1 MHWFTVSASAPQA
14 GDSVPAASPQDD
26 HSLTTYRGFT
36 MSSTPTSSTPEREQW
51 SGQFGFL
58 MAAIG
63 SAIGLGNI
71 WRFPGVAYSNG
82 GGAFMIPYIVALLAA
97 GVPVLLLDYALGHR
111 YRGSSPAVFRRISRR
126 FEWLGWWHVV
136 VCFIIMTYYVVVVAW
151 ALRYTVFA
159 LTTAWGDDAS
169 DFFSDYIGLGRISDA
184 GTPAYSAEPV
194 VGVIV
199 PLLLVWAYGIYVVA
213 RGVSKGVE
221 RANRIFL
228 PVLVVMFLMLVVRAM
243 LLPGATDGLNTL
255 FTPDWGK
262 LGDYRVWMAAFGQI
276 FFSLSVG
283 FGIMLTYAS
292 YLKRRSNLVGTG
304 LTAAFAN
311 SSFELLAG
319 IGVFATLGFMAHV
332 QNVPVGELEGI
343 TGPALAFVTFP
354 TVISQMPGGPLFG
367 FLFFASFTLA
377 GLTSFISI
385 IQVVAPAVAEKFGW
399 SNVTATLA
407 CGLPSAVLS
416 FVLFGTSSGLYDLD
430 VVDAYIN
437 NIGVVASAII
447 MCVGL
452 GLVLRR
458 FKVLRRHLNVVS
470 ETRVVG
476 EWWRVTAAVVVPV
489 LLGYMFVQTVWSYA
503 QDGYTY
509 SRGFEAVFGWGML
522 FTGAVATVILT
533 AIPWKTPVDD
543 FAPIDLDAYEEVK

>member
-1 MHWFTVSASAPQA
+1 
-14 GDSVPAASPQDD
+14 
-26 HSLTTYRGFT
+26 
-36 MSSTPTSSTPEREQW
+36 MSSTPTTPVPAREQW
-51 SGQFGFL
+51 SGQLGFL

-82 GGAFMIPYIVALLAA
+82 GGAFMIPYIIALLAV

-111 YRGSSPAVFRRISRR
+111 YRGSSPAVFRRVSAR

-136 VCFIIMTYYVVVVAW
+136 ICFVIMTYYVVIVAW
-151 ALRYTVFA
+151 ALRYTVFS
-159 LTTAWGDDAS
+159 LTIAWGEDAAG
-169 DFFSDYIGLGRISDA
+169 FFNEYIGLGTISEA
-184 GTPAYSAEPV
+184 GVPAYSARPIAGV
-194 VGVIV
+194 VV
-199 PLLLVWAYGIYVVA
+199 PLVLVWAYGLYVVA
-213 RGVSKGVE
+213 RGVSRGVE

-276 FFSLSVG
+276 FFSLSIG

-332 QNVPVGELEGI
+332 QNVPVGELEDI
-343 TGPALAFVTFP
+343 SGPALAFVTFP
-354 TVISQMPGGPLFG
+354 TIISQMPGGPVFG

-407 CGLPSAVLS
+407 CGLPSTVLS
-416 FVLFGTSSGLYDLD
+416 FVLFGTASGLYDLD

-437 NIGVVASAII
+437 NIGVVGSAII

-458 FKVLRRHLNVVS
+458 FKVLQRHLNAVS

-476 EWWRVTAAVVVPV
+476 TWWRLLIAVVVPA
-489 LLGYMFVQTVWSYA
+489 LLGYMFVQTAWSYGR
-503 QDGYTY
+503 DGYGY
-509 SRGFEAVFGWGML
+509 SPSFEAVFGWGML
-522 FTGAVATVILT
+522 FAGAVATVVLT
-533 AIPWKTPVDD
+533 VIPWRTPVDR
-543 FAPIDLDAYEEVK
+543 FTPLDLDAREGVK

>member
-1 MHWFTVSASAPQA
+1 
-14 GDSVPAASPQDD
+14 
-26 HSLTTYRGFT
+26 
-36 MSSTPTSSTPEREQW
+36 MSSTPTTPVPAREQW
-51 SGQFGFL
+51 SGQLGFL

-82 GGAFMIPYIVALLAA
+82 GGAFMIPYIIALLAV

-111 YRGSSPAVFRRISRR
+111 YRGSSPAVFRRVSAR

-136 VCFIIMTYYVVVVAW
+136 ICFVIMTYYVVIVAW
-151 ALRYTVFA
+151 ALRYTVFS
-159 LTTAWGDDAS
+159 LTIAWGKDAAG
-169 DFFSDYIGLGRISDA
+169 FFNEYIGLGTISEA
-184 GTPAYSAEPV
+184 GVPAYSARPIAGV
-194 VGVIV
+194 VV
-199 PLLLVWAYGIYVVA
+199 PLVLVWAYGLYVVA
-213 RGVSKGVE
+213 RGVSRGVE

-276 FFSLSVG
+276 FFSLSIG

-332 QNVPVGELEGI
+332 QNVPVGELEDI
-343 TGPALAFVTFP
+343 SGPALAFVTFP
-354 TVISQMPGGPLFG
+354 TIISQMPGGPVFG

-416 FVLFGTSSGLYDLD
+416 FVLFGTASGLYDLD

-437 NIGVVASAII
+437 NIGVVGSAII

-458 FKVLRRHLNVVS
+458 FKVLQRHLNAVS

-476 EWWRVTAAVVVPV
+476 TWWRLLIAVVVPA
-489 LLGYMFVQTVWSYA
+489 LLGYMFVQTAWSYGR
-503 QDGYTY
+503 DGYGY
-509 SRGFEAVFGWGML
+509 SPSFEAVFGWGML
-522 FTGAVATVILT
+522 FAGAVATVVLT
-533 AIPWKTPVDD
+533 VIPWRTPVDR
-543 FAPIDLDAYEEVK
+543 FTPLDLDAREGVK

>member
-1 MHWFTVSASAPQA
+1 
-14 GDSVPAASPQDD
+14 
-26 HSLTTYRGFT
+26 
-36 MSSTPTSSTPEREQW
+36 MSSTPTTPVPAREQW
-51 SGQFGFL
+51 SGQLGFL

-82 GGAFMIPYIVALLAA
+82 GGAFMIPYIIALLAV

-111 YRGSSPAVFRRISRR
+111 YRGSSPAVFRRVSAR

-136 VCFIIMTYYVVVVAW
+136 ICFVIMTYYVVIVAW
-151 ALRYTVFA
+151 ALRYTIFS
-159 LTTAWGDDAS
+159 LTIAWGEDAAG
-169 DFFSDYIGLGRISDA
+169 FFNEYIGLGTISEA
-184 GTPAYSAEPV
+184 GVPAYSARPIAGV
-194 VGVIV
+194 VV
-199 PLLLVWAYGIYVVA
+199 PLVLVWAYGLYVVA
-213 RGVSKGVE
+213 RGVSRGVE

-276 FFSLSVG
+276 FFSLSIG

-332 QNVPVGELEGI
+332 QNVSVGELEGI

-407 CGLPSAVLS
+407 CGLPSAALS

-437 NIGVVASAII
+437 NIGVVASAIT

-458 FKVLRRHLNVVS
+458 FKILRRHLNVVS
-470 ETRVVG
+470 ETRAVG
-476 EWWRVTAAVVVPV
+476 EWWRVTAAVVVPA
-489 LLGYMFVQTVWSYA
+489 LLGYMFIQTVWSYA
-503 QDGYTY
+503 HDGYTY

-522 FTGAVATVILT
+522 FAGAVVTAVLT
-533 AIPWKTPVDD
+533 AIPWRTPVDD
-543 FAPIDLDAYEEVK
+543 FTPIALDAYEEVK

>member
-1 MHWFTVSASAPQA
+1 
-14 GDSVPAASPQDD
+14 
-26 HSLTTYRGFT
+26 
-36 MSSTPTSSTPEREQW
+36 MSSTPTTPVPAREQW
-51 SGQFGFL
+51 SGQLGFL

-82 GGAFMIPYIVALLAA
+82 GGAFMIPYIIALLAV

-111 YRGSSPAVFRRISRR
+111 YRGSSPAVFRRVSAR

-136 VCFIIMTYYVVVVAW
+136 ICFVIMTYYVVIVAW
-151 ALRYTVFA
+151 ALRYTIFS
-159 LTTAWGDDAS
+159 LTIAWGEDAAG
-169 DFFSDYIGLGRISDA
+169 FFNEYIGLGTISEA
-184 GTPAYSAEPV
+184 GVPAYSARPIAGV
-194 VGVIV
+194 VV
-199 PLLLVWAYGIYVVA
+199 PLVLVWAYGLYVVA
-213 RGVSKGVE
+213 RGVSRGVE

-255 FTPDWGK
+255 FTPDWSK

-276 FFSLSVG
+276 FFSLSIG

-332 QNVPVGELEGI
+332 QNVPVGELEDI
-343 TGPALAFVTFP
+343 SGPALAFVTFP
-354 TVISQMPGGPLFG
+354 TIISQMPGGPVFG

-416 FVLFGTSSGLYDLD
+416 FVLFGTASGLYDLD

-437 NIGVVASAII
+437 NIGVVGSAII

-458 FKVLRRHLNVVS
+458 FKVLQRHLNAVS

-476 EWWRVTAAVVVPV
+476 AWWRLLIAVVVPA
-489 LLGYMFVQTVWSYA
+489 LLGYMFVQTAWSYGR
-503 QDGYTY
+503 DGYGY
-509 SRGFEAVFGWGML
+509 SPSFEAVFGWGML
-522 FTGAVATVILT
+522 FAGAVATVVLT
-533 AIPWKTPVDD
+533 VIPWRTPVDR
-543 FAPIDLDAYEEVK
+543 FTPLDLDAREGVK

>member
-1 MHWFTVSASAPQA
+1 
-14 GDSVPAASPQDD
+14 
-26 HSLTTYRGFT
+26 
-36 MSSTPTSSTPEREQW
+36 MSSTPTTPVPAREQW
-51 SGQFGFL
+51 SGQLGFL

-82 GGAFMIPYIVALLAA
+82 GGAFMIPYIIALLAV

-111 YRGSSPAVFRRISRR
+111 YRGSSPAVFRRVSAR

-136 VCFIIMTYYVVVVAW
+136 ICFVIMTYYVVIVAW
-151 ALRYTVFA
+151 ALRYTVFS
-159 LTTAWGDDAS
+159 LTIAWGEDAAG
-169 DFFSDYIGLGRISDA
+169 FFNEYIGLGTISEA
-184 GTPAYSAEPV
+184 GVPAYSARPIAGV
-194 VGVIV
+194 VV
-199 PLLLVWAYGIYVVA
+199 PLVLVWAYGLYVVA
-213 RGVSKGVE
+213 RGVSRGVE

-276 FFSLSVG
+276 FFSLSIG

-332 QNVPVGELEGI
+332 QNVPVGELEDI
-343 TGPALAFVTFP
+343 SGPALAFVTFP
-354 TVISQMPGGPLFG
+354 TIISQMPGGPVFG

-416 FVLFGTSSGLYDLD
+416 FVLFGTASGLYDLD

-437 NIGVVASAII
+437 NIGVVGSAII

-458 FKVLRRHLNVVS
+458 FKVLQRHLNAVS

-476 EWWRVTAAVVVPV
+476 AWWRLLIAVVVPA
-489 LLGYMFVQTVWSYA
+489 LLGYMFVQTAWSYGR
-503 QDGYTY
+503 DGYGY
-509 SRGFEAVFGWGML
+509 SPSFEAVFGWGML
-522 FTGAVATVILT
+522 FAGAVATVVLT
-533 AIPWKTPVDD
+533 VIPWRTPVDR
-543 FAPIDLDAYEEVK
+543 FTPLDLDAREGVK

>member
-1 MHWFTVSASAPQA
+1 
-14 GDSVPAASPQDD
+14 
-26 HSLTTYRGFT
+26 
-36 MSSTPTSSTPEREQW
+36 MSSTPTTPVPAREQW
-51 SGQFGFL
+51 SGQLGFL

-82 GGAFMIPYIVALLAA
+82 GGAFMIPYIIALLAV

-111 YRGSSPAVFRRISRR
+111 YRGSSPAVFRRVSAR

-136 VCFIIMTYYVVVVAW
+136 ICFVIMTYYVVIVAW
-151 ALRYTVFA
+151 ALRYTVFS
-159 LTTAWGDDAS
+159 LTIAWGEDAAG
-169 DFFSDYIGLGRISDA
+169 FFNEYIGLGTISEA
-184 GTPAYSAEPV
+184 GVPAYSARPIAGV
-194 VGVIV
+194 VV
-199 PLLLVWAYGIYVVA
+199 PLVLVWAYGLYVVA
-213 RGVSKGVE
+213 RGVSRGVE

-255 FTPDWGK
+255 FTPDWSK

-276 FFSLSVG
+276 FFSLSIG

-416 FVLFGTSSGLYDLD
+416 FVLFGTASGLYDLD

-437 NIGVVASAII
+437 NIGVVGSAII

-458 FKVLRRHLNVVS
+458 FKVLQRHLNAVS

-476 EWWRVTAAVVVPV
+476 AWWRLLIAVVVPA
-489 LLGYMFVQTVWSYA
+489 LLGYMFVQTAWSYGR
-503 QDGYTY
+503 DGYGY
-509 SRGFEAVFGWGML
+509 SPSFEAVFGWGML
-522 FTGAVATVILT
+522 FAGAVATVVLT
-533 AIPWKTPVDD
+533 VIPWRTPVDR
-543 FAPIDLDAYEEVK
+543 FTPLDLDAREGVK

>member
-1 MHWFTVSASAPQA
+1 
-14 GDSVPAASPQDD
+14 
-26 HSLTTYRGFT
+26 
-36 MSSTPTSSTPEREQW
+36 MSSTPTTPVPAREQW
-51 SGQFGFL
+51 SGQLGFL

-82 GGAFMIPYIVALLAA
+82 GGAFMIPYIIALLAV

-111 YRGSSPAVFRRISRR
+111 YRGSSPAVFRRVSAR

-136 VCFIIMTYYVVVVAW
+136 ICFVIMTYYVVIVAW
-151 ALRYTVFA
+151 ALRYTVFS
-159 LTTAWGDDAS
+159 LTIAWGEDAAG
-169 DFFSDYIGLGRISDA
+169 FFNEYIGLGTISEA
-184 GTPAYSAEPV
+184 GVPAYSARPIAGV
-194 VGVIV
+194 VV
-199 PLLLVWAYGIYVVA
+199 PLVLVWAYGLYVVA
-213 RGVSKGVE
+213 RGVSRGVE

-276 FFSLSVG
+276 FFSLSIG

-332 QNVPVGELEGI
+332 QNVPVGELEDI
-343 TGPALAFVTFP
+343 SGPALAFVTFP
-354 TVISQMPGGPLFG
+354 TIISQMPGGPLFG

-416 FVLFGTSSGLYDLD
+416 FVLFGTASGLYDLD

-437 NIGVVASAII
+437 NIGVVGSAII

-458 FKVLRRHLNVVS
+458 FKVLQRHLNAVS

-476 EWWRVTAAVVVPV
+476 TWWRLLIAVVVPA
-489 LLGYMFVQTVWSYA
+489 LLGYMFVQTAWSYGR
-503 QDGYTY
+503 DGYGY
-509 SRGFEAVFGWGML
+509 SPSFEAVFGWGML
-522 FTGAVATVILT
+522 FAGAVATVVLT
-533 AIPWKTPVDD
+533 VIPWRTPVDR
-543 FAPIDLDAYEEVK
+543 FTPLDLDAREGVK

>member
-1 MHWFTVSASAPQA
+1 
-14 GDSVPAASPQDD
+14 
-26 HSLTTYRGFT
+26 
-36 MSSTPTSSTPEREQW
+36 MSSTPTTPVPAREQW
-51 SGQFGFL
+51 SGQLGFL

-82 GGAFMIPYIVALLAA
+82 GGAFMIPYIIALLAV

-111 YRGSSPAVFRRISRR
+111 YRGSSPAVFRRVSAR

-136 VCFIIMTYYVVVVAW
+136 ICFVIMTYYVVIVAW
-151 ALRYTVFA
+151 ALRYTVFS
-159 LTTAWGDDAS
+159 LTIAWGEDAAG
-169 DFFSDYIGLGRISDA
+169 FFNEYIGLGTISEA
-184 GTPAYSAEPV
+184 GVPAYSARPIAGV
-194 VGVIV
+194 VV
-199 PLLLVWAYGIYVVA
+199 PLVLVWAYGLYVVA
-213 RGVSKGVE
+213 RGVSRGVE

-276 FFSLSVG
+276 FFSLSIG

-416 FVLFGTSSGLYDLD
+416 FVLFGTASGLYDLD

-437 NIGVVASAII
+437 NIGVVGSAII

-458 FKVLRRHLNVVS
+458 FKVLQRHLNAVS

-476 EWWRVTAAVVVPV
+476 TWWRLLIAVVVPA
-489 LLGYMFVQTVWSYA
+489 LLGYMFVQTAWSYGR
-503 QDGYTY
+503 DGYGY
-509 SRGFEAVFGWGML
+509 SPSFEAVFGWGML
-522 FTGAVATVILT
+522 FAGAVATVVLT
-533 AIPWKTPVDD
+533 VIPWRTPVDR
-543 FAPIDLDAYEEVK
+543 FTPLDLDAREGVK

>member
-1 MHWFTVSASAPQA
+1 
-14 GDSVPAASPQDD
+14 
-26 HSLTTYRGFT
+26 
-36 MSSTPTSSTPEREQW
+36 MSSTPTTPVPAREQW
-51 SGQFGFL
+51 SGQLGFL

-82 GGAFMIPYIVALLAA
+82 GGAFMIPYIIALLAV

-111 YRGSSPAVFRRISRR
+111 YRGSSPAVFRRVSAR

-136 VCFIIMTYYVVVVAW
+136 ICFVIMTYYVVIVAW
-151 ALRYTVFA
+151 ALRYTVFS
-159 LTTAWGDDAS
+159 LTIAWGEDAAG
-169 DFFSDYIGLGRISDA
+169 FFNEYIGLGTISEA
-184 GTPAYSAEPV
+184 GVPAYSARPIAGV
-194 VGVIV
+194 VV
-199 PLLLVWAYGIYVVA
+199 PLVLVWAYGLYVVA
-213 RGVSKGVE
+213 RGVSRGVE

-332 QNVPVGELEGI
+332 QNVPVGELEDI
-343 TGPALAFVTFP
+343 SGPALAFVTFP
-354 TVISQMPGGPLFG
+354 TIISQMPGGPVFG

-416 FVLFGTSSGLYDLD
+416 FVLFGTASGLYDLD

-437 NIGVVASAII
+437 NIGVVGSAII

-458 FKVLRRHLNVVS
+458 FKVLQRHLNAVS

-476 EWWRVTAAVVVPV
+476 AWWRLLIAVVVPA
-489 LLGYMFVQTVWSYA
+489 LLGYMFVQTAWSYGR
-503 QDGYTY
+503 DGYGY
-509 SRGFEAVFGWGML
+509 SPSFEAVFGWGML
-522 FTGAVATVILT
+522 FAGAVATVVLT
-533 AIPWKTPVDD
+533 VIPWRTPVDR
-543 FAPIDLDAYEEVK
+543 FTPLDLDAREGVK

>member
-1 MHWFTVSASAPQA
+1 
-14 GDSVPAASPQDD
+14 
-26 HSLTTYRGFT
+26 
-36 MSSTPTSSTPEREQW
+36 MSSTPTTPVPAREQW
-51 SGQFGFL
+51 SGQLGFL

-82 GGAFMIPYIVALLAA
+82 GGAFMIPYIIALLAV

-111 YRGSSPAVFRRISRR
+111 YRGSSPAVFRRVSAR

-136 VCFIIMTYYVVVVAW
+136 ICFVIMTYYVVIVAW
-151 ALRYTVFA
+151 ALRYTVFS
-159 LTTAWGDDAS
+159 LTIAWGEDAAG
-169 DFFSDYIGLGRISDA
+169 FFNEYIGLGMISEA
-184 GTPAYSAEPV
+184 GVPAYSARPIAGV
-194 VGVIV
+194 VV
-199 PLLLVWAYGIYVVA
+199 PLVLVWAYGLYVVA
-213 RGVSKGVE
+213 RGVSRGVE

-276 FFSLSVG
+276 FFSLSIG

-332 QNVPVGELEGI
+332 QNVPVGELEDI
-343 TGPALAFVTFP
+343 SGPALAFVTFP
-354 TVISQMPGGPLFG
+354 TIISQMPGGPVFG

-416 FVLFGTSSGLYDLD
+416 FVLFGTASGLYDLD

-437 NIGVVASAII
+437 NIGVVGSAII

-458 FKVLRRHLNVVS
+458 FKVLQRHLNAVS

-476 EWWRVTAAVVVPV
+476 TWWRLLIAVVVPA
-489 LLGYMFVQTVWSYA
+489 LLGYMFVQTAWSYGR
-503 QDGYTY
+503 DGYGY
-509 SRGFEAVFGWGML
+509 SPSFEAVFGWGML
-522 FTGAVATVILT
+522 FAGAVATVVLT
-533 AIPWKTPVDD
+533 VIPWRTPVDR
-543 FAPIDLDAYEEVK
+543 FTPLDLDAREGVK

>member
-1 MHWFTVSASAPQA
+1 
-14 GDSVPAASPQDD
+14 
-26 HSLTTYRGFT
+26 
-36 MSSTPTSSTPEREQW
+36 MSSTPTTPVPAREQW
-51 SGQFGFL
+51 SGQLGFL

-82 GGAFMIPYIVALLAA
+82 GGAFMIPYIIALLAV

-111 YRGSSPAVFRRISRR
+111 YRGSSPAVFRRVSAR

-136 VCFIIMTYYVVVVAW
+136 ICFVIMTYYVVIVAW
-151 ALRYTVFA
+151 ALRYTVFS
-159 LTTAWGDDAS
+159 LTIAWGEDAAG
-169 DFFSDYIGLGRISDA
+169 FFNEYIGLGTISEA
-184 GTPAYSAEPV
+184 GVPAYSARPIAGV
-194 VGVIV
+194 VV
-199 PLLLVWAYGIYVVA
+199 PLVLVWAYGLYVVA
-213 RGVSKGVE
+213 RGVSRGVE

-416 FVLFGTSSGLYDLD
+416 FVLFGTASGLYDLD

-437 NIGVVASAII
+437 NIGVVGSAII

-458 FKVLRRHLNVVS
+458 FKVLQRHLNAVS

-476 EWWRVTAAVVVPV
+476 TWWRLLIAVVVPA
-489 LLGYMFVQTVWSYA
+489 LLGYMFVQTAWSYGR
-503 QDGYTY
+503 DGYGY
-509 SRGFEAVFGWGML
+509 SPSFEAVFGWGML
-522 FTGAVATVILT
+522 FAGAVATVVLT
-533 AIPWKTPVDD
+533 VIPWRTPVDR
-543 FAPIDLDAYEEVK
+543 FTPLDLDAREGVK

>member
-1 MHWFTVSASAPQA
+1 
-14 GDSVPAASPQDD
+14 
-26 HSLTTYRGFT
+26 
-36 MSSTPTSSTPEREQW
+36 MSSTPTTPVPAREQW
-51 SGQFGFL
+51 SGQLGFL

-82 GGAFMIPYIVALLAA
+82 GGAFMIPYIIALLAV

-111 YRGSSPAVFRRISRR
+111 YRGSSPAVFRRVSAR

-136 VCFIIMTYYVVVVAW
+136 ICFVIMTYYAVIVAW
-151 ALRYTVFA
+151 ALRYTIFS

-169 DFFSDYIGLGRISDA
+169 GFFSDYIGLGEVSEA
-184 GTPAYSAEPV
+184 GTPAYSAEPIA
-194 VGVIV
+194 GVII
-199 PLLLVWAYGIYVVA
+199 PLVLVWAFGLYVIA

-221 RANRIFL
+221 RANRVFL
-228 PVLVVMFLMLVVRAM
+228 PILVVMFLMLVVRAM

-276 FFSLSVG
+276 FFSLSIG

-332 QNVPVGELEGI
+332 QNVPVGELEDI
-343 TGPALAFVTFP
+343 SGPALAFVTFP
-354 TVISQMPGGPLFG
+354 TIISQMPGGPVFG

-416 FVLFGTSSGLYDLD
+416 FVLFGTASGLYDLD

-437 NIGVVASAII
+437 NIGVVGSAII

-458 FKVLRRHLNVVS
+458 FKVLQRHLNAVS

-476 EWWRVTAAVVVPV
+476 TWWRLLIAVVVPA
-489 LLGYMFVQTVWSYA
+489 LLGYMFVQTAWSYGR
-503 QDGYTY
+503 DGYGY
-509 SRGFEAVFGWGML
+509 SPSFEAVFGWGML
-522 FTGAVATVILT
+522 FAGAVATVVLT
-533 AIPWKTPVDD
+533 VIPWRTPVDR
-543 FAPIDLDAYEEVK
+543 FTPLDLDAREGVK

>member
-1 MHWFTVSASAPQA
+1 
-14 GDSVPAASPQDD
+14 
-26 HSLTTYRGFT
+26 
-36 MSSTPTSSTPEREQW
+36 MSSTPTTPVPAREQW
-51 SGQFGFL
+51 SGQLGFL

-82 GGAFMIPYIVALLAA
+82 GGAFMIPYIIALLAV

-111 YRGSSPAVFRRISRR
+111 YRGSSPAVFRRVSAR

-136 VCFIIMTYYVVVVAW
+136 ICFVIMTYYVIIVAW
-151 ALRYTVFA
+151 ALRYTVFS
-159 LTTAWGDDAS
+159 LTIAWGEDAAG
-169 DFFSDYIGLGRISDA
+169 FFNEYIGLGTISEA
-184 GTPAYSAEPV
+184 GVPAYSARPIAGV
-194 VGVIV
+194 VV
-199 PLLLVWAYGIYVVA
+199 PLVLVWAYGLYVVA
-213 RGVSKGVE
+213 RGVSRGVE

-276 FFSLSVG
+276 FFSLSIG

-354 TVISQMPGGPLFG
+354 TVISQMPGGPVFG

-416 FVLFGTSSGLYDLD
+416 FVLFGTASGLYDLD

-437 NIGVVASAII
+437 NIGVVGSAII

-458 FKVLRRHLNVVS
+458 FKVLQRHLNAVS

-476 EWWRVTAAVVVPV
+476 AWWRLLIAVVVPA
-489 LLGYMFVQTVWSYA
+489 LLGYMFVQTAWSYGR
-503 QDGYTY
+503 DGYGY
-509 SRGFEAVFGWGML
+509 SPSFEAVFGWGML
-522 FTGAVATVILT
+522 FAGAVATVVLT
-533 AIPWKTPVDD
+533 VIPWRTPVDR
-543 FAPIDLDAYEEVK
+543 FTPLDLDAREGVK

>member
-1 MHWFTVSASAPQA
+1 
-14 GDSVPAASPQDD
+14 
-26 HSLTTYRGFT
+26 
-36 MSSTPTSSTPEREQW
+36 MSSTPTTPVPAREQW
-51 SGQFGFL
+51 SGQLGFL

-82 GGAFMIPYIVALLAA
+82 GGAFMIPYIIALLAV

-111 YRGSSPAVFRRISRR
+111 YRGSSPAVFRRVSAR

-136 VCFIIMTYYVVVVAW
+136 ICFVIMTYYVVIVAW
-151 ALRYTVFA
+151 ALRDTVFS
-159 LTTAWGDDAS
+159 LTIAWGEDAAG
-169 DFFSDYIGLGRISDA
+169 FFNEYIGLGTISEA
-184 GTPAYSAEPV
+184 GVPAYSARPIAGV
-194 VGVIV
+194 VV
-199 PLLLVWAYGIYVVA
+199 PLVLVWAYGLYVVA
-213 RGVSKGVE
+213 RGVSRGVE

-276 FFSLSVG
+276 FFSLSIG

-332 QNVPVGELEGI
+332 QNVPVGELEDI
-343 TGPALAFVTFP
+343 SGPALAFVTFP
-354 TVISQMPGGPLFG
+354 TIISQMPGGPVFG

-416 FVLFGTSSGLYDLD
+416 LVLFGTASGLYDLD

-437 NIGVVASAII
+437 NIGVVGSAII

-458 FKVLRRHLNVVS
+458 FKVLQRHLNAVS

-476 EWWRVTAAVVVPV
+476 TWWRLLIAVVVPA
-489 LLGYMFVQTVWSYA
+489 LLGYMFVQTAWSYGR
-503 QDGYTY
+503 DGYGY
-509 SRGFEAVFGWGML
+509 SPSFEAVFGWGML
-522 FTGAVATVILT
+522 FAGAVATVVLT
-533 AIPWKTPVDD
+533 VIPWRTPVDR
-543 FAPIDLDAYEEVK
+543 FTPLDLDAREGVK

>member
-1 MHWFTVSASAPQA
+1 
-14 GDSVPAASPQDD
+14 
-26 HSLTTYRGFT
+26 
-36 MSSTPTSSTPEREQW
+36 MSSTPTTPVPAREQW
-51 SGQFGFL
+51 SGQLGFL

-82 GGAFMIPYIVALLAA
+82 GGAFMIPYIIALLAV

-111 YRGSSPAVFRRISRR
+111 YRGSSPAVFRRVSAR

-136 VCFIIMTYYVVVVAW
+136 ICFVIMTYYVVIVAW
-151 ALRYTVFA
+151 ALRYTVFS
-159 LTTAWGDDAS
+159 LTIAWGEDAAG
-169 DFFSDYIGLGRISDA
+169 FFNEYIGLGTISEA
-184 GTPAYSAEPV
+184 GVPAYSARPIAGV
-194 VGVIV
+194 VV
-199 PLLLVWAYGIYVVA
+199 PLVLVWAYGLYVVA
-213 RGVSKGVE
+213 RGVSRGVE

-416 FVLFGTSSGLYDLD
+416 FVLFGTASGLYDLD

-437 NIGVVASAII
+437 NIGVVGSAII

-458 FKVLRRHLNVVS
+458 FKVLQRHLNAVS

-476 EWWRVTAAVVVPV
+476 AWWRLLIAVVVPA
-489 LLGYMFVQTVWSYA
+489 LLGYMFVQTAWSYGR
-503 QDGYTY
+503 DGYGY
-509 SRGFEAVFGWGML
+509 SPSFEAVFGWGML
-522 FTGAVATVILT
+522 FAGAVATVVLT
-533 AIPWKTPVDD
+533 VIPWRTPVDR
-543 FAPIDLDAYEEVK
+543 FTPLDLDAREGVK

>member
-1 MHWFTVSASAPQA
+1 
-14 GDSVPAASPQDD
+14 
-26 HSLTTYRGFT
+26 
-36 MSSTPTSSTPEREQW
+36 MSSTPTTPVPAREQW
-51 SGQFGFL
+51 SGQLGFL

-82 GGAFMIPYIVALLAA
+82 GGAFMIPYIIALLAV

-111 YRGSSPAVFRRISRR
+111 YRGSSPAVFRRVSAR

-136 VCFIIMTYYVVVVAW
+136 ICFVIMTYYVVIVAW
-151 ALRYTVFA
+151 ALRYTIFS
-159 LTTAWGDDAS
+159 LTIAWGEDAAG
-169 DFFSDYIGLGRISDA
+169 FFNEYIGLGTISEA
-184 GTPAYSAEPV
+184 GVPAYSARPIAGV
-194 VGVIV
+194 VV
-199 PLLLVWAYGIYVVA
+199 PLVLVWAYGLYVVA
-213 RGVSKGVE
+213 RGVSRGVE

-276 FFSLSVG
+276 FFSLSIG

-332 QNVPVGELEGI
+332 QNVPVGELEDI
-343 TGPALAFVTFP
+343 SGPALAFVTFP
-354 TVISQMPGGPLFG
+354 TIISQMPGGPVFG

-416 FVLFGTSSGLYDLD
+416 FVLFGTASGLYDLD

-437 NIGVVASAII
+437 NIGVVGSAII

-458 FKVLRRHLNVVS
+458 FKVLQRHLNAVS

-476 EWWRVTAAVVVPV
+476 AWWRLLIAVVVPA
-489 LLGYMFVQTVWSYA
+489 LLGYMFVQTAWSYGR
-503 QDGYTY
+503 DGYGY
-509 SRGFEAVFGWGML
+509 SPSFEAVFGWGML
-522 FTGAVATVILT
+522 FAGAVATVVLT
-533 AIPWKTPVDD
+533 VIPWRTPVDR
-543 FAPIDLDAYEEVK
+543 FAPLDLDAREGVK

>member
-1 MHWFTVSASAPQA
+1 
-14 GDSVPAASPQDD
+14 
-26 HSLTTYRGFT
+26 
-36 MSSTPTSSTPEREQW
+36 MSSTPTTPVPAREQW
-51 SGQFGFL
+51 SGQLGFL

-82 GGAFMIPYIVALLAA
+82 GGAFMIPYIIALLAV

-111 YRGSSPAVFRRISRR
+111 YRGSSPAVFRRVSAR

-136 VCFIIMTYYVVVVAW
+136 ICFVIMTYYVVIVAW
-151 ALRYTVFA
+151 ALRYTVFS
-159 LTTAWGDDAS
+159 LTIAWGEDAAG
-169 DFFSDYIGLGRISDA
+169 FFNEYIGLGTISEA
-184 GTPAYSAEPV
+184 GVPAYSARPIAGV
-194 VGVIV
+194 VV
-199 PLLLVWAYGIYVVA
+199 PLVLVWAYGLYVVA
-213 RGVSKGVE
+213 RGVSRGVE

-276 FFSLSVG
+276 FFSLSIG

-332 QNVPVGELEGI
+332 QNVPVGELEDI
-343 TGPALAFVTFP
+343 SGPALAFVTFP
-354 TVISQMPGGPLFG
+354 TIISQMPGGPVFG

-416 FVLFGTSSGLYDLD
+416 FVLFGTASGLYDLD

-437 NIGVVASAII
+437 NIGVVGSAII

-452 GLVLRR
+452 GLVLRC
-458 FKVLRRHLNVVS
+458 FKVLQRHLNAVS

-476 EWWRVTAAVVVPV
+476 AWWRLLIAVVVPA
-489 LLGYMFVQTVWSYA
+489 LLGYMFVQTAWSYGR
-503 QDGYTY
+503 DGYGY
-509 SRGFEAVFGWGML
+509 SPSFEAVFGWGML
-522 FTGAVATVILT
+522 FAGAVATVVLT
-533 AIPWKTPVDD
+533 VIPWRTPVDR
-543 FAPIDLDAYEEVK
+543 FTPLDLDAREGVK

>member
-1 MHWFTVSASAPQA
+1 
-14 GDSVPAASPQDD
+14 
-26 HSLTTYRGFT
+26 
-36 MSSTPTSSTPEREQW
+36 MSSTPTTPVPAREQW
-51 SGQFGFL
+51 SGQLGFL

-82 GGAFMIPYIVALLAA
+82 GGAFMIPYIIALLAV

-111 YRGSSPAVFRRISRR
+111 YRGSSPAVFRRVSAR

-136 VCFIIMTYYVVVVAW
+136 ICFVIMTYYVVIVAW
-151 ALRYTVFA
+151 ALRYTVFS
-159 LTTAWGDDAS
+159 LTIAWGEDAAG
-169 DFFSDYIGLGRISDA
+169 FFNEYIGLGTISEA
-184 GTPAYSAEPV
+184 GVPAYSARPIAGV
-194 VGVIV
+194 VV
-199 PLLLVWAYGIYVVA
+199 PLVLVWAYGLYVVA
-213 RGVSKGVE
+213 RGVSRGVE

-243 LLPGATDGLNTL
+243 LLPGATDGLNAL

-276 FFSLSVG
+276 FFSLSIG

-332 QNVPVGELEGI
+332 QNVPVGELEDI
-343 TGPALAFVTFP
+343 SGPALAFVTFP

-416 FVLFGTSSGLYDLD
+416 FVLFGTASGLYDLD

-437 NIGVVASAII
+437 NIGVVGSAII

-458 FKVLRRHLNVVS
+458 FKVLQRHLNAVS

-476 EWWRVTAAVVVPV
+476 AWWRLLIAVVVPA
-489 LLGYMFVQTVWSYA
+489 LLGYMFVQTAWSYGR
-503 QDGYTY
+503 DGYGY
-509 SRGFEAVFGWGML
+509 SPSFEAVFGWGML
-522 FTGAVATVILT
+522 FAGAVATVVLT
-533 AIPWKTPVDD
+533 VIPWRTPVDR
-543 FAPIDLDAYEEVK
+543 FTPLDLDAREGVK

>member
-1 MHWFTVSASAPQA
+1 
-14 GDSVPAASPQDD
+14 
-26 HSLTTYRGFT
+26 
-36 MSSTPTSSTPEREQW
+36 MSSTPTTPVPAREQW
-51 SGQFGFL
+51 SGQLGFL

-82 GGAFMIPYIVALLAA
+82 GGAFMIPYIIALLAV

-111 YRGSSPAVFRRISRR
+111 YRGSSPAVFRRVSAR

-136 VCFIIMTYYVVVVAW
+136 ICFVIMTYYVVIVAW
-151 ALRYTVFA
+151 ALRYTVFS
-159 LTTAWGDDAS
+159 LTIAWGEDAAG
-169 DFFSDYIGLGRISDA
+169 FFNEYIGLGTISEA
-184 GTPAYSAEPV
+184 GVPAYSARPIAGV
-194 VGVIV
+194 VV
-199 PLLLVWAYGIYVVA
+199 PLVLVWAYGLYVVA
-213 RGVSKGVE
+213 RGVSRGVE

-276 FFSLSVG
+276 FFSLSIG

-354 TVISQMPGGPLFG
+354 TIISQMPGGPLFG

-416 FVLFGTSSGLYDLD
+416 FVLFGTASGLYDLD

-437 NIGVVASAII
+437 NIGVVGSAII

-458 FKVLRRHLNVVS
+458 FKVLQRHLNAVS

-476 EWWRVTAAVVVPV
+476 TWWRLLIAVVVPA
-489 LLGYMFVQTVWSYA
+489 LLGYMFVQTAWSYGR
-503 QDGYTY
+503 DGYGY
-509 SRGFEAVFGWGML
+509 SPSFEAVFGWGML
-522 FTGAVATVILT
+522 FAGAVATVVLT
-533 AIPWKTPVDD
+533 VIPWRTPVDR
-543 FAPIDLDAYEEVK
+543 FTPLDLDAREGVK

>member
-1 MHWFTVSASAPQA
+1 
-14 GDSVPAASPQDD
+14 
-26 HSLTTYRGFT
+26 
-36 MSSTPTSSTPEREQW
+36 MSSTPTTPVPAREQW
-51 SGQFGFL
+51 SGQLGFL

-82 GGAFMIPYIVALLAA
+82 GGAFMIPYIIALLAV

-111 YRGSSPAVFRRISRR
+111 YRGSSPAVFRRVSAR

-136 VCFIIMTYYVVVVAW
+136 ICFVIMTYYVVIVAW
-151 ALRYTVFA
+151 ALRYTVFS
-159 LTTAWGDDAS
+159 LTIAWGEDAAG
-169 DFFSDYIGLGRISDA
+169 FFNEYIGLGTISEA
-184 GTPAYSAEPV
+184 GVPAYSARPIAGV
-194 VGVIV
+194 VV
-199 PLLLVWAYGIYVVA
+199 PLVLVWAYGLYVVA
-213 RGVSKGVE
+213 RGVSRGVE

-243 LLPGATDGLNTL
+243 LLPGATDGLNAL

-276 FFSLSVG
+276 FFSLSIG

-332 QNVPVGELEGI
+332 QNVPVGELEDI
-343 TGPALAFVTFP
+343 SGPALAFVTFP
-354 TVISQMPGGPLFG
+354 TIISQMPGGPVFG

-416 FVLFGTSSGLYDLD
+416 FVLFGTASGLYDLD

-437 NIGVVASAII
+437 NIGVVGSAII

-458 FKVLRRHLNVVS
+458 FKVLQRHLNAVS

-476 EWWRVTAAVVVPV
+476 TWWRLLIAVVVPA
-489 LLGYMFVQTVWSYA
+489 LLGYMFVQTAWSYGR
-503 QDGYTY
+503 DGYGY
-509 SRGFEAVFGWGML
+509 SPSFEAVFGWGML
-522 FTGAVATVILT
+522 FAGAVATVVLT
-533 AIPWKTPVDD
+533 VIPWRTPVDR
-543 FAPIDLDAYEEVK
+543 FTPLDLDAREGVK

>member
-1 MHWFTVSASAPQA
+1 
-14 GDSVPAASPQDD
+14 
-26 HSLTTYRGFT
+26 
-36 MSSTPTSSTPEREQW
+36 MSSTPTTPVPAREQW
-51 SGQFGFL
+51 SGQLGFL

-82 GGAFMIPYIVALLAA
+82 GGAFMIPYIIALLAV

-111 YRGSSPAVFRRISRR
+111 YRGSSPAVFRRVSAR

-136 VCFIIMTYYVVVVAW
+136 ICFVIMTYYVVIVAW
-151 ALRYTVFA
+151 ALRYTVFS
-159 LTTAWGDDAS
+159 LTIAWGEDAAG
-169 DFFSDYIGLGRISDA
+169 FFNEYIGLGTISEA
-184 GTPAYSAEPV
+184 GVPAYSARPIAGV
-194 VGVIV
+194 VV
-199 PLLLVWAYGIYVVA
+199 PLVLVWAYGLYVVA
-213 RGVSKGVE
+213 RGVSRGVE

-276 FFSLSVG
+276 FFSLSIG

-416 FVLFGTSSGLYDLD
+416 FVLFGTASGLYDLD

-437 NIGVVASAII
+437 NIGVVGSAII

-458 FKVLRRHLNVVS
+458 FKVLQRHLNAVS

-476 EWWRVTAAVVVPV
+476 AWWRLLIAVVVPA
-489 LLGYMFVQTVWSYA
+489 LLGYMFVQTAWSYGR
-503 QDGYTY
+503 DGYGY
-509 SRGFEAVFGWGML
+509 SPSFEAVFGWGML
-522 FTGAVATVILT
+522 FAGAVATVVLT
-533 AIPWKTPVDD
+533 VIPWRTPVDR
-543 FAPIDLDAYEEVK
+543 FTPLDLDAREGVK

>member
-1 MHWFTVSASAPQA
+1 
-14 GDSVPAASPQDD
+14 
-26 HSLTTYRGFT
+26 
-36 MSSTPTSSTPEREQW
+36 MSSTPTTPVPAREQW
-51 SGQFGFL
+51 SGQLGFL

-82 GGAFMIPYIVALLAA
+82 GGAFMIPYIIALLAV

-111 YRGSSPAVFRRISRR
+111 YRGSSPAVFRRVSAR

-136 VCFIIMTYYVVVVAW
+136 ICFVIMTYYVVIVAW
-151 ALRYTVFA
+151 ALRYTVFS
-159 LTTAWGDDAS
+159 LTIAWGEDAAG
-169 DFFSDYIGLGRISDA
+169 FFNEYIGLGTISEA
-184 GTPAYSAEPV
+184 GVPAYSARPIAGV
-194 VGVIV
+194 VV
-199 PLLLVWAYGIYVVA
+199 PLVLVWAYGLYVVA
-213 RGVSKGVE
+213 RGVSRGVE

-276 FFSLSVG
+276 FFSLSIG

-332 QNVPVGELEGI
+332 QNVPVGELEDI
-343 TGPALAFVTFP
+343 SGPALAFVTFP
-354 TVISQMPGGPLFG
+354 TIISQMPGGPVFG

-416 FVLFGTSSGLYDLD
+416 FVLCGTASGLYDLD

-437 NIGVVASAII
+437 NIGVVGSAII

-458 FKVLRRHLNVVS
+458 FKVLQRHLNAVS

-476 EWWRVTAAVVVPV
+476 TWWRLLIAVVVPA
-489 LLGYMFVQTVWSYA
+489 LLGYMFVQTAWSYGR
-503 QDGYTY
+503 DGYGY
-509 SRGFEAVFGWGML
+509 SPSFEAVFGWGML
-522 FTGAVATVILT
+522 FAGAVATVVLT
-533 AIPWKTPVDD
+533 VIPWRTPVDR
-543 FAPIDLDAYEEVK
+543 FTPLDLDAREGVK

>member
-1 MHWFTVSASAPQA
+1 
-14 GDSVPAASPQDD
+14 
-26 HSLTTYRGFT
+26 
-36 MSSTPTSSTPEREQW
+36 MSSTPTTPVPAREQW
-51 SGQFGFL
+51 SGQLGFL

-82 GGAFMIPYIVALLAA
+82 GGAFMIPYIIALLAV

-111 YRGSSPAVFRRISRR
+111 YRGSSPAVFRRVSAR

-136 VCFIIMTYYVVVVAW
+136 ICFVIMTYYVVIVAW
-151 ALRYTVFA
+151 ALRYTIFS
-159 LTTAWGDDAS
+159 LTIAWGEDAAG
-169 DFFSDYIGLGRISDA
+169 FFNEYIGLGTISEA
-184 GTPAYSAEPV
+184 GVPAYSARPIAGV
-194 VGVIV
+194 VV
-199 PLLLVWAYGIYVVA
+199 PLVLVWAYGLYVVA
-213 RGVSKGVE
+213 RGVSRGVE

-416 FVLFGTSSGLYDLD
+416 FVLFGTASGLYDLD

-437 NIGVVASAII
+437 NIGVVGSAII

-458 FKVLRRHLNVVS
+458 FKVLQRHLNAVS

-476 EWWRVTAAVVVPV
+476 AWWRLLIAVVVPA
-489 LLGYMFVQTVWSYA
+489 LLGYMFVQTAWSYGR
-503 QDGYTY
+503 DGYGY
-509 SRGFEAVFGWGML
+509 SPSFEAVFGWGML
-522 FTGAVATVILT
+522 FAGAVATVVLT
-533 AIPWKTPVDD
+533 VIPWRTPVDR
-543 FAPIDLDAYEEVK
+543 FTPLDLDAREGVK

>member
-1 MHWFTVSASAPQA
+1 
-14 GDSVPAASPQDD
+14 
-26 HSLTTYRGFT
+26 
-36 MSSTPTSSTPEREQW
+36 MSSTPTTPVPAREQW
-51 SGQFGFL
+51 SGQLGFL

-82 GGAFMIPYIVALLAA
+82 GGAFMIPYIIALLAV

-111 YRGSSPAVFRRISRR
+111 YRGSSPAVFRRVSAR

-136 VCFIIMTYYVVVVAW
+136 ICFVIMTYYVVIVAW
-151 ALRYTVFA
+151 ALRYTVFS
-159 LTTAWGDDAS
+159 LTIAWGEDAAG
-169 DFFSDYIGLGRISDA
+169 FFNEYIGLGTISEA
-184 GTPAYSAEPV
+184 GVPAYSARPIAGV
-194 VGVIV
+194 VV
-199 PLLLVWAYGIYVVA
+199 PLVLVWAYGLYVVA
-213 RGVSKGVE
+213 RGVSRGVE

-276 FFSLSVG
+276 FFSLSIG

-332 QNVPVGELEGI
+332 QNVPVGELEDI
-343 TGPALAFVTFP
+343 SGPALAFVTFP
-354 TVISQMPGGPLFG
+354 TIISQMPGGPVFG

-416 FVLFGTSSGLYDLD
+416 FVLFGTASGLYDLD

-437 NIGVVASAII
+437 NIGVVGSAII

-458 FKVLRRHLNVVS
+458 FKVLQRHLNAVS

-476 EWWRVTAAVVVPV
+476 AWWRLLIAVVVPA
-489 LLGYMFVQTVWSYA
+489 LLGYMFVQTAWSYGR
-503 QDGYTY
+503 DGYGY
-509 SRGFEAVFGWGML
+509 SPSFEAVFGWGML
-522 FTGAVATVILT
+522 FAGAVATVVLT
-533 AIPWKTPVDD
+533 VIPWRTPVDR
-543 FAPIDLDAYEEVK
+543 FTPLNLDAREGVK

>member
-407 CGLPSAVLS
+407 CGLPSAALS

-476 EWWRVTAAVVVPV
+476 EWWRVTTAVVVPL

-522 FTGAVATVILT
+522 FVGAVATVVLT

-543 FAPIDLDAYEEVK
+543 FTPIDLDAYEEVK